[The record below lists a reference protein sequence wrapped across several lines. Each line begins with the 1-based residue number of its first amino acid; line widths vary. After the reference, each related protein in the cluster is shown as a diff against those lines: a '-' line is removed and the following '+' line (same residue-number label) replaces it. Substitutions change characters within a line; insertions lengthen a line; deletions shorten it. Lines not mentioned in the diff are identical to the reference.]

1 MEEWRAVLGY
11 EGLYEISNFGNVRRV
26 ARGKLFTAEQV
37 AEAKERLING
47 AKLKDVA
54 AFLNTSVTTV
64 MSIKHGKTWTGDVT
78 YRPMQTTPDKHE
90 YHIFRPCMNGQYK
103 HYRIHRA
110 VWEAFNGP
118 IPDRLE
124 VNHKNLIRNDNRLEN
139 LELLTHQEN
148 VQHAFDIYRQDP
160 NSRQPKGRAGSYRGK
175 YFKT

>member
-11 EGLYEISNFGNVRRV
+11 EGLYEISNFGNIRRV
-26 ARGKLFTAEQV
+26 ARGKLFTAEQIT
-37 AEAKERLING
+37 EAKQRLAQG

-64 MSIKHGKTWTGDVT
+64 MSIKHGKTWCGDVT
-78 YRPMQTTPDKHE
+78 YRMMKGTYDKHR
-90 YHIFRPCMNGQYK
+90 YLIFRPCKNGTYK

-110 VWEAFNGP
+110 VWEAFNGA
-118 IPDRLE
+118 IPNRLE
-124 VNHKNLIRNDNRLEN
+124 VNHKNLIRDDNQLDN

-148 VQHAFDIYRQDP
+148 VQHAFNLYRQDP
-160 NSRQPKGRAGSYRGK
+160 NSRQPKGRAGSYRGI